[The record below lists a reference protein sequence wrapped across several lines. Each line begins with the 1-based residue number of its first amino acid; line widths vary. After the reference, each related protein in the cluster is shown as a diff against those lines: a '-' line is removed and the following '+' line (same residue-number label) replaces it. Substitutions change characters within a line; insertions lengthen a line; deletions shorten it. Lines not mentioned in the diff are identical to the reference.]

1 MMRTLFFIFGLLL
14 STWSYAQ
21 CSVCTKTAADMG
33 DEVATGLN
41 LGIVY
46 LAFLPLT
53 IIGTIGYFWWKRY
66 RKEI

>member
-1 MMRTLFFIFGLLL
+1 MKRLVSFIYALLL
-14 STWSYAQ
+14 SCFSYAQ

-53 IIGTIGYFWWKRY
+53 IIGTIGYIWWKRY
-66 RKEI
+66 RKEL

>member
-1 MMRTLFFIFGLLL
+1 MKRLVSFIVSLFL
-14 STWSYAQ
+14 SCFSYAQ
-21 CSVCTKTAADMG
+21 CSVCTKTVGDMG
-33 DEVATGLN
+33 EEVANGLN

-66 RKEI
+66 RKEL